1 MVMKNHLASQRP
13 HPNPVT
19 FRAVWTTAWA
29 IGLSTGFVF
38 NPQAMAG
45 PMGFKGSTMVMGDF
59 SPNWQETWVNYA
71 LTARDAI
78 GVGGVTMRSDD
89 KRLTREAVEVN
100 VTRLLSRW
108 NMPEA
113 QANLWLTG
121 GMGTLTGNNLT
132 SSRLLLTPGMQLDY
146 ETTRVYFSAN
156 ARLYRAKEVNHDYAS
171 VRAGFSLF
179 EADYDET
186 QPWVIVELR
195 RMRGLSGKTEITPM
209 LRLIHQRYFIELGIS
224 RSAQVRFNLMY
235 IF

>member
-1 MVMKNHLASQRP
+1 MKHHNNG
-13 HPNPVT
+13 HPPRRAGAPWAWALTTGLSACFAPVT
-19 FRAVWTTAWA
+19 
-29 IGLSTGFVF
+29 
-38 NPQAMAG
+38 PAMAG

-78 GVGGVTMRSDD
+78 GVGGVAMRSDD

-100 VTRLLSRW
+100 ATHLLSRW
-108 NMPEA
+108 NMPDA

-121 GMGTLTGNNLT
+121 GIGSLKGNNLAG
-132 SSRLLLTPGMQLDY
+132 SRTLVTPGMQFDY
-146 ETTRVYFSAN
+146 ETTRVYLSAN

-171 VRAGFSLF
+171 ARVGFSLF

-186 QPWVIVELR
+186 QPWLIVEVR

-209 LRLIHQRYFIELGIS
+209 LRLIHQRYFVELGVSQS
-224 RSAQVRFNLMY
+224 RQVRFNLMY
-235 IF
+235 IL